1 MVLLIIQSI
10 MPPLVSLTS
19 LFEKHWTRSSENRSQ
34 MIKTFMLLL
43 FMMLLLPT
51 LGLSSITT
59 IFDWL
64 INNKKFEWRCLSDNG
79 AFFIKYVTTNAIIG
93 NCLDLI
99 RLPDLFLYLFRTLW
113 SRSSAERSY
122 VRMKSAFEFDYGFQ
136 YARIIVLFA
145 ITLCYSFI
153 CPLITPLGLLY
164 IIGKH
169 IVDRYNIYFGY
180 IRTRVDKRIH
190 KTAITFTV
198 FCIILLQFYVLF
210 FIAISNSKFII
221 FVYFK

>member
-1 MVLLIIQSI
+1 

-113 SRSSAERSY
+113 SRSSA
-122 VRMKSAFEFDYGFQ
+122 
-136 YARIIVLFA
+136 
-145 ITLCYSFI
+145 
-153 CPLITPLGLLY
+153 
-164 IIGKH
+164 
-169 IVDRYNIYFGY
+169 
-180 IRTRVDKRIH
+180 DKRIH

-210 FIAISNSKFII
+210 FIATSNSKSH
-221 FVYFK
+221 YFCIYFEEESK